1 MSVSYIDRIRFPARR
16 NKFLHIYYRLRER
29 ICRQRFTLH
38 LQQILP
44 GESGIT
50 GGSGLGLSIVK
61 GYIDIHKGQVEASN
75 VTGKGANIFIRI
87 PSMLPLIENF

>member
-1 MSVSYIDRIRFPARR
+1 MYVQLFFHINLSIILIPPTGLPYIF
-16 NKFLHIYYRLRER
+16 NKFYR
-29 ICRQRFTLH
+29 
-38 LQQILP
+38 